1 VSRPPRMRK
10 IVVEAIIPAPVE
22 IVWKRSQ
29 DPELH
34 KAWDIRFNHI
44 AYLDETDERGF
55 HLMDYRTNIAL
66 GITISGYGRY
76 LGNTEHSHSSFE
88 FDSDDWKSIIRNGR
102 GIWLYR
108 SCPEGTLFKTVYDYD
123 VRYGVLGTLLDRLLF
138 RSLLQLATEWGFETL
153 RLWCS
158 GDQGA
163 TLRRRSRI
171 RFAMFYLGRRFGLRP
186 RAGEARSW
194 LGSGQVNETVYEKA
208 VLNDSA
214 LAGRA
219 T

>member
-1 VSRPPRMRK
+1 MSRPPRMRK

-158 GDQGA
+158 GDRGA

-171 RFAMFYLGRRFGLRP
+171 RFAMFYLRRRFGLRP